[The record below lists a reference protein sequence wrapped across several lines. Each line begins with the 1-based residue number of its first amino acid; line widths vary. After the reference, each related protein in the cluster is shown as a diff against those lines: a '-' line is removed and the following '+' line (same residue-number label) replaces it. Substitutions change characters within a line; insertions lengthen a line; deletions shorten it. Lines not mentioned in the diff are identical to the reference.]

1 MSFLTAK
8 SFVFNG
14 INSEDF
20 NVIIAWIDSP
30 DPNTETNGL
39 NREVNKSTINKMRTK
54 ANVYGS
60 NNTDVITLSFSIVR
74 INGTEITRDES
85 IRINQWLTSS
95 PLPQILRFNDND
107 SYMLHY
113 YAICT
118 QIKDVVIGGKLV
130 GKDLTFETNS
140 TFAFMKKFEKSFDV
154 TDTQNFYINNTADTY
169 DGIYY
174 PVITISTSS
183 EIIIIENVTDMKSVT
198 FNMVNIISDDSAN
211 KTIKINCQ
219 DMTIVDNNDKL
230 VSISK
235 LGWDE
240 NYKSYVSAT
249 NKYMNNIYWFRLLQG
264 MNEIKITGDC
274 TFKIECE
281 YPRKAGCL

>member
-30 DPNTETNGL
+30 EPNTAINGL
-39 NREVNKSTINKMRTK
+39 NREVKKSTANKIK
-54 ANVYGS
+54 SKVNVYGS
-60 NNTDVITLSFSIVR
+60 NNTDVITFSFSIVR
-74 INGTEITRDES
+74 IDGTEIAREES

-95 PLPQILRFNDND
+95 PLPQLLRFNDND

-113 YAICT
+113 YAVCT
-118 QIKDVVIGGKLV
+118 QIKDVIVGGRLI
-130 GKDLTFETNS
+130 GKDLIFETNS

-154 TDTQNFYINNTADTY
+154 TETQIFYLNNTADTY

-174 PVITISTSS
+174 PVITVSTSS
-183 EIIIIENVTDMKSVT
+183 ESVIIENVTDRKSVT
-198 FNMVNIISDDSAN
+198 LDMTNITTDDSGN
-211 KTIKINCQ
+211 KIIKINCQ
-219 DMTIVDNNDKL
+219 DMTLVDSNDKL
-230 VSISK
+230 VPISE

-240 NYKSYVSAT
+240 NYKSYVSST
-249 NKYMNNIYWFRLLQG
+249 NDYMTNIYWFRLLNG